1 MCCAGLMGKSGSS
14 SAVASTRSRRGVI
27 KRCGICGKSGHRQET
42 CPLPGASLVAKLRR
56 QLQQGSNKSG
66 SHYEDDRSHA
76 QKSGPWKKK
85 AMKAYQG
92 TSTRVDQRHRRNL
105 CEILDK
111 APAQDD
117 ESAVKW
123 LLSMGFVQK
132 PNLCPTCECKKIQG
146 PCQQT
151 RQNRSP
157 WWFWRCSF
165 WSCQTRL
172 PFLTNSAFVGLRLQ
186 PKTLVQLIL
195 HYASSSLTKVVTRD
209 DLVQAV
215 NVGWQQGQHFL
226 DVLTTQEAEAGEL
239 FCKTA
244 VLSRSIECD
253 ATGLGRYYVKRTNL
267 LMADQIQQLEDK
279 KKSQCKAYP
288 CHIRLLGLHER
299 GGAFVAAFLRPRAP
313 RL

>member
-1 MCCAGLMGKSGSS
+1 
-14 SAVASTRSRRGVI
+14 
-27 KRCGICGKSGHRQET
+27 
-42 CPLPGASLVAKLRR
+42 
-56 QLQQGSNKSG
+56 
-66 SHYEDDRSHA
+66 
-76 QKSGPWKKK
+76 
-85 AMKAYQG
+85 MKAYQG

-253 ATGLGRYYVKRTNL
+253 ATGLGRYGGPDSTAGRQKKVAMQSLSVSHPLAGPARTWRCFCRSFSATTSSSF
-267 LMADQIQQLEDK
+267 MI
-279 KKSQCKAYP
+279 
-288 CHIRLLGLHER
+288 LLGSDL
-299 GGAFVAAFLRPRAP
+299 FLLVNNAS

>member
-1 MCCAGLMGKSGSS
+1 MVAVNGLCAEAK
-14 SAVASTRSRRGVI
+14 
-27 KRCGICGKSGHRQET
+27 
-42 CPLPGASLVAKLRR
+42 PLS
-56 QLQQGSNKSG
+56 
-66 SHYEDDRSHA
+66 
-76 QKSGPWKKK
+76 
-85 AMKAYQG
+85 
-92 TSTRVDQRHRRNL
+92 
-105 CEILDK
+105 
-111 APAQDD
+111 
-117 ESAVKW
+117 
-123 LLSMGFVQK
+123 
-132 PNLCPTCECKKIQG
+132 TCECKKIQG

-226 DVLTTQEAEAGEL
+226 DVLTRKKLKQGNCSAKRLCWAEASNAMLRVWVVIMSREPTSWWRTRFNSWKTKKVAMQSLSVSHPLAGPARTWRC
-239 FCKTA
+239 FC
-244 VLSRSIECD
+244 RSFS
-253 ATGLGRYYVKRTNL
+253 ATTSSSF
-267 LMADQIQQLEDK
+267 MI
-279 KKSQCKAYP
+279 
-288 CHIRLLGLHER
+288 LLGSDL
-299 GGAFVAAFLRPRAP
+299 FLLVNNAS

>member
-1 MCCAGLMGKSGSS
+1 
-14 SAVASTRSRRGVI
+14 
-27 KRCGICGKSGHRQET
+27 
-42 CPLPGASLVAKLRR
+42 VAKLRR
-56 QLQQGSNKSG
+56 QLKQSSNKAG

-92 TSTRVDQRHRRNL
+92 TTTRVDQRHRRNL

-123 LLSMGFVQK
+123 LLSMGFVHK

-172 PFLTNSAFVGLRLQ
+172 PFLNNSAFVGLRLQ